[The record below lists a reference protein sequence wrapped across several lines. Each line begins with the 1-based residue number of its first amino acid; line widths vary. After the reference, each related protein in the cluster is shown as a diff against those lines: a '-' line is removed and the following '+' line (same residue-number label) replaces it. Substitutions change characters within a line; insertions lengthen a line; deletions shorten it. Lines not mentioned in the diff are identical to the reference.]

1 MKRTTKSRESKK
13 PSFMQ
18 RYESS
23 DFVKRLVS
31 SVFLLVFL
39 IVYVGLSALYTEGLR
54 HNRLEHIQAASY
66 LNWALTIILVAGC
79 TYELIKALGI
89 KKTSWPLYL
98 AGIISGV
105 ILFAFPFEDHENWA
119 FTKDI
124 NLHDWYHWYIVFL
137 VILLGVVV
145 FAAIPY
151 FAKGN
156 FTDSWKQSIMLVLY
170 ALVVV
175 FGFKGFNQ
183 IALSME
189 FGKDPF
195 PLFTFNT
202 IIWAWGTIIFTDS
215 FAYLGGRKFGKT
227 PLAPKISPKKTW
239 EGSGIGSAIAI
250 VSGSVYA
257 LLFFYLLPDYAPFAY
272 IMEVKVNDKGHAIP
286 GVVLFLLTVLI
297 SFAGQVGDLFFSW
310 YKRVFGVKDF
320 SNLIP
325 GHGGLLDRLDSFLFV
340 FFILYFISLA
350 TF

>member
-1 MKRTTKSRESKK
+1 MKKTAKPKGSKK
-13 PSFMQ
+13 FSFMQ

-23 DFVKRLVS
+23 DFITRLIS
-31 SVFLLVFL
+31 SAFLLVFL
-39 IVYVGLSALYTEGLR
+39 FIYVGLSALYTEGLR
-54 HNRLEHIQAASY
+54 HNRLAHVQAASY
-66 LNWALTIILVAGC
+66 LNWVLTMILVGGS

-89 KKTSWPLYL
+89 KKTGWPLYL

-105 ILFAFPFEDHENWA
+105 VLFALPFENHENWA
-119 FTKDI
+119 FTKVI
-124 NLHDWYHWYIVFL
+124 HLYDWYHWYIVFL

-156 FTDSWKQSIMLVLY
+156 FTDSWKQSVMLILY
-170 ALVVV
+170 EFVVV
-175 FGFKGFNQ
+175 IGFKGFNQ
-183 IALSME
+183 IALSMQ
-189 FGKDPF
+189 FGTDPL

-227 PLAPKISPKKTW
+227 ALAPNVSPKKTW
-239 EGSGIGSAIAI
+239 EGSGIGSAVAI
-250 VSGSVYA
+250 VSGTVYA
-257 LLFFYLLPDYAPFAY
+257 LLFFYLLPDYAPFSY
-272 IMEVKVNDKGHAIP
+272 IMEVKVNNKGHAIP

-297 SFAGQVGDLFFSW
+297 SLAGQVGDLFFSW
-310 YKRVFGVKDF
+310 YKRVFAIKDF
-320 SNLIP
+320 SDLIP

-350 TF
+350 AF